1 MKIGMV
7 GLGKMGANM
16 VRRLLAGG
24 HETVVYDRSAEQ
36 VKNLESVGAQG
47 AASLEA
53 LVKQLPSP
61 KIVWI
66 MLPAGKPVA
75 ETLEAL
81 DKLLGPG
88 DLVVD
93 GGNTHYRDDLTRS
106 EQMRARGIRF
116 VDAGVSGGIWGL
128 KEGYCLMLGGAS
140 ADFQALEPL
149 FKTLAPA
156 DGYLHCGP
164 VGAGHFVK
172 MIHNGVEYAL
182 MEAYG
187 EGFELLQA
195 SPYGGKLALEKVAAL
210 WNRGS
215 VVRSWILELL
225 EAALTRNHDLAG
237 ISGHV
242 EDSGEGRWTVE
253 QAVADGVDATNIAQA
268 LFKRFRSRRAE
279 TFSDKVVA
287 ALRNEFGGH
296 GVHGANPK

>member
-1 MKIGMV
+1 ADLPDLV
-7 GLGKMGANM
+7 GK
-16 VRRLLAGG
+16 
-24 HETVVYDRSAEQ
+24 
-36 VKNLESVGAQG
+36 
-47 AASLEA
+47 
-53 LVKQLPSP
+53 LPSP
-61 KIVWI
+61 KVIWI

-81 DKLLGPG
+81 GALLGPG

-93 GGNTHYRDDLTRS
+93 GGNTHYRDDVTRAEKLQS
-106 EQMRARGIRF
+106 RGVRF
-116 VDAGVSGGIWGL
+116 MDAGVSGGVWGL
-128 KEGYCLMLGGAS
+128 QEGYCLMLGGAS

-149 FKTLAPA
+149 LKTLAPA

-195 SPYGGKLALEKVAAL
+195 SPYGGELALQKVAAL

-225 EAALTRNHDLAG
+225 EAALARNHDLAG
-237 ISGHV
+237 VSGHV